1 VTAPAGWT
9 LINFGANPNIKLFAR
24 TYDGVW
30 TMPAVTFT
38 GGVANADTIAHAA
51 KLLREGRLVFYRND
65 LGRIDRVLE
74 EFVRLSASSC
84 VMLVDK
90 EGHMITRSG
99 KAPSFDEDTIS
110 ALVAGSFSATK
121 EMARLLGEKE
131 FSALFHQGER
141 DNIQLSLVGNRTI
154 LTVVFDETTTLGMI
168 RLYVNEAVRK
178 LEDLFNDIERSH
190 KDASNPDIEELANM
204 SESAKDTL
212 DALFDGN

>member
-1 VTAPAGWT
+1 MS
-9 LINFGANPNIKLFAR
+9 K
-24 TYDGVW
+24 DSE
-30 TMPAVTFT
+30 
-38 GGVANADTIAHAA
+38 
-51 KLLREGRLVFYRND
+51 LREGRLVFYRND

-74 EFVRLSASSC
+74 EFVRLSGSSC

-99 KAPSFDEDTIS
+99 KTPSFDQDTIS

-154 LTVVFDETTTLGMI
+154 LTVIFDDTTTLGMI
-168 RLYVNEAVRK
+168 RLYVKEAVRK
-178 LEDLFNDIERSH
+178 LEDLFNDIDKQQ
-190 KDASNPDIEELANM
+190 KDGTTPDMEEVQI
-204 SESAKDTL
+204 SSQSAKDTL